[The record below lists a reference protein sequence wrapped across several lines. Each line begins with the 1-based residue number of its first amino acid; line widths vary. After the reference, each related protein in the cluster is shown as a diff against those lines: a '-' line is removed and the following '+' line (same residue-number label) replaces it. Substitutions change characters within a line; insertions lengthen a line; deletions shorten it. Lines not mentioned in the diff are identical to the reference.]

1 MLLLPNGGAGADP
14 PSEADVIVALH
25 GSSEREKFADKLVR
39 QGVAPRAVSTLV
51 DPDCVRA
58 GHPPRSCPSLVR
70 NTVDEALL
78 MRRALPSQGVRRV
91 LVVTSGYHRLRA
103 SAVFRIAFTG
113 TGTQVWVVAPPGPFP
128 DWTSIAHEVLS
139 FVPSVA
145 AAIVG
150 RLSPSLYESI
160 LRRRGTHPC
169 LPPRDR

>member
-39 QGVAPRAVSTLV
+39 QGVAPRVVSTLV

-58 GHPPRSCPSLVR
+58 GHPPRSCPSRVR

-78 MRRALPSQGVRRV
+78 MRRALPSQGVRRLV
-91 LVVTSGYHRLRA
+91 VVTSNFHRLRA
-103 SAVFRIAFTG
+103 ATVFKLAFAG
-113 TGTQVWVVAPPGPFP
+113 SRMEVRVVAPPSPFP
-128 DWTSIAHEVLS
+128 HWTSVAHEVWS
-139 FVPSVA
+139 FVPSAA

-160 LRRRGTHPC
+160 VRRR
-169 LPPRDR
+169 